1 MGDEKVQPQNP
12 EGETPGKVPGEGAGP
27 TEAEVDPHA
36 NQTFGDADSAATGTT
51 PTEGGGDA
59 TTGTPAGDTGGGATG
74 TTPTEGG
81 GDPGGGPGTEG
92 GGP

>member
-51 PTEGGGDA
+51 PTEGGGD
-59 TTGTPAGDTGGGATG
+59 
-74 TTPTEGG
+74 
-81 GDPGGGPGTEG
+81 PGGGPGTEG